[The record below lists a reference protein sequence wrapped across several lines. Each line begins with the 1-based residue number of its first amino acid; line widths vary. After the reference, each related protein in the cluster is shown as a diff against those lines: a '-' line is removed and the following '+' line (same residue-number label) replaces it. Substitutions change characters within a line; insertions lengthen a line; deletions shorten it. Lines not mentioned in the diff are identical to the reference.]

1 MPDFHH
7 LNVNFNGGE
16 LTPLMNGRVDF
27 DGYRSGC
34 VQMENF
40 MVRPYGGAFKVPGTQ
55 YLGEVKDS
63 TKKVRLVPLKISRT
77 ENYVLEVGAGYI
89 RFFKEGTPARLRL
102 RSGYSIPAW
111 AAGGSY
117 VRGQLVTNSGTTYVC
132 ITDHYYASGA
142 FAGVIQNFYALTSAS
157 FYNLSTGADQT
168 AILMEWPNSYTES
181 ELDSLQWKQIGR
193 SVIITQGNRPPLI
206 IESVSTSSTN
216 AFIAGAAWS
225 DAISTQPS
233 YSFMVGNLSFTFP
246 PLTEHP
252 LSSTGPTVTVAANT
266 TANNFTAWVTAT
278 SYPLSLTTNPV
289 IRVSREMPYTCILA
303 HTSSATSE
311 PLVGATWTTYWR
323 PSQATD
329 HAYNAYQLTA
339 SSGTIVSALSSEDVF
354 IIEGTVTSVSLALSS
369 TGVLTPTPGRFHQGS
384 FTVSTEWA
392 SGAAPIGTIYL
403 YQSLDGGLTW
413 DKINEWLTSS
423 AQAGNIL
430 YEDTAPVEGAW
441 YRLGAN
447 ISTSS
452 ANAKAKI
459 EPNDAT
465 VKIPFRRSFASGSF
479 NPLVPGGG
487 MVPNDCLGFAATTF
501 YEASFSS
508 ANGYPSAI
516 GIHNLRLWLGG
527 TAKEPNK
534 VRCSCVDDL
543 FNFATGDKDSDGM
556 DITLNSSESNAVRW
570 IASFKQGVVVG
581 TDGEEWTIQ
590 GAGDGSEVLKPTNI
604 QAIQRN
610 RSGSKALGAV
620 QTRDSLLWASLT
632 GRKVFEFAYVFS
644 TDDYKS
650 PDMTLRAEHISE
662 SGIVDMVF
670 QNEPDP
676 VLWCVLANGTLLGF
690 SYNRESQIAAWFR
703 RTTSG
708 GEFEAVATVRGQND
722 ADCVWTVVKRTIN
735 GTTKRYIER
744 FYPTAQKF
752 NFTTPTDFCYLDC
765 SKKITLSGS
774 SVTGLSYLAGKTVT
788 ARVDGKTTETHT
800 VSGGAI
806 TLDYPSA
813 TSLFVGLP
821 ITSVLQPEPIEQVLQ
836 DGTAQGRRFNA
847 QRLQLL
853 LQASI
858 GGTIS
863 NDPALTGDAIGY
875 PEFSQTPPEPGTSPA
890 ALIIDFTGAV
900 AGENIAVAIDL
911 TDTDGDTTSLGW
923 DMHSIDQGG
932 NWIDTTG
939 FANAAAYAAALV
951 VAATS
956 VLPAGFT
963 CSVVGNTARFVTTST
978 GVLAELAGNIADY
991 TVAQTCQVTGGGNG
1005 GIAGPIIP
1013 FTGRLN
1019 EHIPAEWKDAIT
1031 LTFKHSDPT
1040 PFNLLGFVLK
1050 AEISGS

>member
-1 MPDFHH
+1 MAEFHH

-55 YLGEVKDS
+55 YLGEVKNS
-63 TKKVRLVPLKISRT
+63 SKKVRLVPLKISRT
-77 ENYVLEVGAGYI
+77 ENYILEVGEGYI

-102 RSGYSIPAW
+102 RFGYSVPAW
-111 AAGGSY
+111 SAG
-117 VRGQLVTNSGTTYVC
+117 VNRVKGQVVTDAGITYVC
-132 ITDHYYASGA
+132 IKSHYSNVNPGFSA
-142 FAGVIQNFYALTSAS
+142 NWYALQTVA
-157 FYNLSTGADQT
+157 FFNLSDMTDWSG
-168 AILMEWPNSYTES
+168 ILMEWPNSYTEA
-181 ELDSLQWKQIGR
+181 ELATLQWRQIGR
-193 SVIITQGNRPPLI
+193 SVIITQGNHPPLI
-206 IESVSTSSTN
+206 VESVSTASN
-216 AFIAGAAWS
+216 NPFITAAAWS
-225 DAISTQPS
+225 DANSTEPN
-233 YSFMVGNLSFTFP
+233 YSFMVGELSFTFP

-252 LSSTGPTVTVAANT
+252 LSSTGPTVTAAANT
-266 TANNFTAWVTAT
+266 VANNFTAWATAT
-278 SYPLSLTTNPV
+278 SYALSTTNPV

-323 PSQATD
+323 PSQARDLGQNTG
-329 HAYNAYQLTA
+329 YYLTA
-339 SSGTIVSALSSEDVF
+339 SSGTITTAPAFNDVF

-369 TGVLTPTPGRFHQGS
+369 TGALTPTPGRFHQGG

-392 SGAAPIGTIYL
+392 SGAAPIGTLYL
-403 YQSLDGGLTW
+403 YQSFDGGLTW
-413 DKINEWLTSS
+413 DKINEWLTAS
-423 AQAGNIL
+423 ATSGTIL
-430 YEDTAPVEGAW
+430 YTDTAPVEGAW

-447 ISTSS
+447 ITTGS

-465 VKIPFRRSFASGSF
+465 VKIPFIKTSPAGSSGYA
-479 NPLVPGGG
+479 PLIAGGG
-487 MVPNDCLGFAATTF
+487 MLPNDCLGFAATTF
-501 YEASFSS
+501 YEQSFSS
-508 ANGYPSAI
+508 TNGYPSAI

-527 TAKEPNK
+527 TAREPNK
-534 VRCSCVDDL
+534 VRASCVDDL
-543 FNFATGDKDSDGM
+543 FNFATGDQDSDGL
-556 DITLNSSESNAVRW
+556 DITLNSSESNCVRW
-570 IASFKQGVVVG
+570 IASFKQGVVIG

-610 RSGSKALGAV
+610 RSGSKDLSAI
-620 QTRDSLLWASLT
+620 QTRDSLLWVSLT

-650 PDMTLRAEHISE
+650 PDMTLRAEHITE
-662 SGIVDMVF
+662 SGIIDMVF

-676 VLWCVLANGTLLGF
+676 VLWCVLANGKLLGF
-690 SYNRESQIAAWFR
+690 SYNRESQIAAWFK

-708 GEFEAVATVRGQND
+708 GEFEAIATVRGEND

-735 GTTKRYIER
+735 GSTKRYIER

-752 NFTTPTDFCYLDC
+752 DYSSPTDLCYLDC

-774 SVTGLSYLAGKTVT
+774 TVNGLTYLQGKSVT
-788 ARVDGKTTETHT
+788 ARIDGKTTETHT
-800 VSGGAI
+800 VSGGTI
-806 TLDYPSA
+806 TLSYPAA

-821 ITSVLQPEPIEQVLQ
+821 IASVLQPEPIEQVLR

-847 QRLQLL
+847 ERIHLL
-853 LQASI
+853 LNSSI

-863 NDPALTGDAIGY
+863 NDPDLIGDAIGY
-875 PEFSQTPPEPGTSPA
+875 PTFSQTPATSPA

-900 AGENIAVAIDL
+900 AGENIAVSL
-911 TDTDGDTTSLGW
+911 TLKDTEGDTTSLGW
-923 DMHSIDQGG
+923 DMAATDPGG
-932 NWIDTTG
+932 GANWINTTSL
-939 FANAAAYAAALV
+939 ANAAAYAAALST
-951 VAATS
+951 ALAS
-956 VLPAGFT
+956 VLPSGFSR
-963 CSVVGNTARFVTTST
+963 SVVGNTVRITTTAT
-978 GVLAELAGNIADY
+978 GLLAELSGSIDDY
-991 TVAQTCQVTGGGNG
+991 TAAQTCAVTGGGNG
-1005 GIAGPIIP
+1005 GGSGPITP
-1013 FTGRLN
+1013 FTGRLD
-1019 EHIPAEWKDAIT
+1019 EHIQPEWKDAMT

>member
-102 RSGYSIPAW
+102 RSGYTVPTW
-111 AAGGSY
+111 TVGRSY
-117 VRGQLVTNSGTTYVC
+117 IRGQVVKNAGINYVC

-142 FAGVIQNFYALTSAS
+142 FAGVIQNFYALPAVT
-157 FYNLSTGADQT
+157 FFNLSDMTDYFLPL
-168 AILMEWPNSYTES
+168 IEWPNSYTEA
-181 ELDSLQWKQIGR
+181 ELASLQWKQIGR

-206 IESVSTSSTN
+206 IESVSTTSTN
-216 AFIAGAAWS
+216 PFINGIAWS
-225 DAISTQPS
+225 DANSTQPA

-252 LSSTGPTVTVAANT
+252 LSSTGPTVTIVRDVGLA
-266 TANNFTAWVTAT
+266 TAWSGASV
-278 SYPLSLTTNPV
+278 SYALSTTTNPV
-289 IRVSREMPYTCILA
+289 IRLSREMLYTCILA

-323 PSQATD
+323 PSQQNDANGG
-329 HAYNAYQLTA
+329 YSLSA
-339 SSGTIVSALSSEDVF
+339 SIGTITSSLIKGDIFV
-354 IIEGTVTSVSLALSS
+354 IEGTVTSVSLALSS

-403 YQSLDGGLTW
+403 YHSLDGGLTW
-413 DKINEWLTSS
+413 DKINEWLSSS
-423 AQAGNIL
+423 ATAGNIL
-430 YEDTAPVEGAW
+430 YEHTAPVEGAW

-447 ISTSS
+447 ITTSS

-465 VKIPFRRSFASGSF
+465 VKIPVESVGLGGVFVSR
-479 NPLVPGGG
+479 LPGGS
-487 MVPNDCLGFAATTF
+487 MVPLDCVGVAATTF

-508 ANGYPSAI
+508 SNGYPSAI

-534 VRCSCVDDL
+534 VRASCVDDL
-543 FNFATGDKDSDGM
+543 FNFAVGDKDSDGM
-556 DITLNSSESNAVRW
+556 DVTLNSSESNAVRW

-708 GEFEAVATVRGQND
+708 GEFEAVATVRGEND

-752 NFTTPTDFCYLDC
+752 DFTTPTDFCYLDC
-765 SKKITLSGS
+765 AKKITLSGS
-774 SVTGLSYLAGKTVT
+774 SVSGLSYLAGKTVT
-788 ARVDGKTTETHT
+788 ARVDGKTTETHA

-900 AGENIAVAIDL
+900 AGENIAISL
-911 TDTDGDTTSLGW
+911 TLNDTEGDTTSLGW
-923 DMHSIDQGG
+923 DMDDTDPGG
-932 NWIDTTG
+932 GANWINTTAL
-939 FANAAAYAAALV
+939 ANAAAYAAALV
-951 VAATS
+951 AAATS

-978 GVLAELAGNIADY
+978 GVLAELAGSMADY
-991 TVAQTCQVTGGGNG
+991 TAAQTCQVTGGGNG

-1019 EHIPAEWKDAIT
+1019 EHIPAEWQDAIT

-1040 PFNLLGFVLK
+1040 PFNILGFVLK